1 MQPNNPQTEQT
12 AYEVSGRQ
20 LGWRVS
26 QLQAQGLPYNVQ
38 PMAGGIYIVVVQQPP
53 GMQPFD
59 YQPPPTP
66 RAHPRSGPGIVPI
79 NVKVAA
85 IVVVLGMIGYGAY
98 VVAGGR
104 SAIPDVVPGGYRVL
118 WGNIMDVIGG
128 TLMIF
133 LAMLVFWL
141 ARSVAPTLMAKLRRR
156 P

>member
-1 MQPNNPQTEQT
+1 METEQGYEQQ
-12 AYEVSGRQ
+12 AYEVQGRQ

-26 QLQAQGLPYNVQ
+26 QLQQQGLPYNVQ
-38 PMAGGIYIVVVQQPP
+38 SRGGGVYIVIVQQPS
-53 GMQPFD
+53 GADPFA
-59 YQPPPTP
+59 YQAPPAP
-66 RAHPRSGPGIVPI
+66 RTRPRSGPRSVPV